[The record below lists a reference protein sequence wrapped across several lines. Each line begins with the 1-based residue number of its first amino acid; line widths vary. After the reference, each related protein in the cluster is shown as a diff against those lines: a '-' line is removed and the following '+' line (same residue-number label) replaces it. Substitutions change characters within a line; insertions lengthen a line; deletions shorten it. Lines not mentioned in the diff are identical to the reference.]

1 MGISLMQRHRSPAA
15 FTLVEL
21 LVVIAIIGVLM
32 GLLLPAVQSAREAGR
47 RVTCS
52 NNLYQM
58 GLATSRFND
67 TNGFIP
73 GWRNM
78 LRWTTTS
85 TSGTIAPSWPVMILP
100 LMERKDIYTTWVS
113 QASASPSFPTAAL
126 NFYSCPSSPPDSS
139 SDSILAYAGN
149 CGTGGSNKNDGVM
162 VDVPSTSPTSSRIT
176 MDDVSSGD
184 GTGST
189 ILFSEKCGASIT
201 QGWWDA
207 RPAAFAFANGI
218 SASGQNWV
226 PGFGISGT
234 PPSKIIN
241 NTTAALPG
249 YYSQPSSNHPGGV
262 VVTFCDGHTMFLK
275 DALAYYVYA
284 QLLTSNNVLAS
295 TPVVRTTWGT
305 ANYPVLSD
313 GDYQ

>member
-1 MGISLMQRHRSPAA
+1 MQRHRSPAA

-52 NNLYQM
+52 NNLYQI

-73 GWRNM
+73 GWRNK
-78 LRWTTTS
+78 LRWTNAS

-100 LMERKDIYTTWVS
+100 LMERKDIYTAWVS
-113 QASASPSFPTAAL
+113 QATASPSFPTAAL

-162 VDVPSTSPTSSRIT
+162 LDAYFALEIPPQPNSRIT
-176 MDDVSSGD
+176 MDDVSSND

-189 ILFSEKCGASIT
+189 VLFSEKCGASIT

-207 RPAAFAFANGI
+207 RPSTFAFANGI
-218 SASGQNWV
+218 SATGQNWV
-226 PGFGISGT
+226 PGLGISGT

-241 NTTAALPG
+241 NVTAALPG

-275 DALAYYVYA
+275 DALRFDVYA
-284 QLLTSNNVLAS
+284 QLLTSNNALAS
-295 TPVVRTTWGT
+295 PLVRTTWGT
-305 ANYPVLSD
+305 ANYPVLDD
-313 GDYQ
+313 GHYQ

>member
-1 MGISLMQRHRSPAA
+1 MQRHRSPAA

-52 NNLYQM
+52 NNLYQI

-73 GWRNM
+73 GWRNK
-78 LRWTTTS
+78 LRWTNAS

-100 LMERKDIYTTWVS
+100 LMERKDIYTAWVS
-113 QASASPSFPTAAL
+113 QATATPSFPTAAL

-162 VDVPSTSPTSSRIT
+162 LDAYFALEIPPQPNSRIT
-176 MDDVSSGD
+176 MDDVSSND

-189 ILFSEKCGASIT
+189 VLFSEKCGASIT

-207 RPAAFAFANGI
+207 RPSTFAFANGI
-218 SASGQNWV
+218 SATGQNWV
-226 PGFGISGT
+226 PGLGISGT

-241 NTTAALPG
+241 NVTAALPG

-275 DALAYYVYA
+275 DALRFDVYA
-284 QLLTSNNVLAS
+284 QLLTSNNALAS
-295 TPVVRTTWGT
+295 PLVRTTWGT
-305 ANYPVLSD
+305 ANYPVLDD
-313 GDYQ
+313 GHYQ

>member
-1 MGISLMQRHRSPAA
+1 MQRHRSPAA

-73 GWRNM
+73 GWRNK

-100 LMERKDIYTTWVS
+100 LMERKDIYTAWVS
-113 QASASPSFPTAAL
+113 QATATPSFPTAAL

-162 VDVPSTSPTSSRIT
+162 LDAYFALEIPPQPNSRIT
-176 MDDVSSGD
+176 MDDVSSND

-189 ILFSEKCGASIT
+189 VLFSEKCGASIT

-207 RPAAFAFANGI
+207 RPSTFAFANGI
-218 SASGQNWV
+218 SATGQNWV
-226 PGFGISGT
+226 PGLGISGT

-241 NTTAALPG
+241 NVTAALPG

-275 DALAYYVYA
+275 DALRFDVYA
-284 QLLTSNNVLAS
+284 QLLTSNNALAS
-295 TPVVRTTWGT
+295 PLVRTTWGT
-305 ANYPVLSD
+305 ANYPVLDD
-313 GDYQ
+313 GHYQ

>member
-1 MGISLMQRHRSPAA
+1 MQRHRSPAA

-52 NNLYQM
+52 NNLYQI

-73 GWRNM
+73 GWRNK
-78 LRWTTTS
+78 LRWTNAS

-100 LMERKDIYTTWVS
+100 LMERKDIYTAWVS
-113 QASASPSFPTAAL
+113 QATASPSFPTAAL

-162 VDVPSTSPTSSRIT
+162 LDSYFALEIPPQPNSRIT
-176 MDDVSSGD
+176 MDDVSSND

-189 ILFSEKCGASIT
+189 VLFSEKCGASIT

-207 RPAAFAFANGI
+207 RPSTFAFANGI
-218 SASGQNWV
+218 SATGQNWV
-226 PGFGISGT
+226 PGLGISGT

-241 NTTAALPG
+241 NVTAALPG

-275 DALAYYVYA
+275 DALRFDVYA
-284 QLLTSNNVLAS
+284 QLLTSNNALAS
-295 TPVVRTTWGT
+295 PLVRTTWGT
-305 ANYPVLSD
+305 ANYPVLDD
-313 GDYQ
+313 GHYQ

>member
-1 MGISLMQRHRSPAA
+1 MQRHRFPAA

-58 GLATSRFND
+58 GLATGRFND

-73 GWRNM
+73 GWRNT
-78 LRWTTTS
+78 LYI
-85 TSGTIAPSWPVMILP
+85 SGTFIVPSWPVMILP
-100 LMERKDIYTTWVS
+100 FMERKDIYNAIVGS
-113 QASASPSFPTAAL
+113 LFNSPPASPYLA
-126 NFYSCPSSPPDSS
+126 FYTCPSTPPDSTS
-139 SDSILAYAGN
+139 TATLAYAGN
-149 CGTGGSNKNDGVM
+149 CGSGSNAYRFDGVM
-162 VDVPSTSPTSSRIT
+162 LDTSGTANATNRMSL
-176 MDDVSSGD
+176 DDVSSGD

-189 ILFSEKCGASIT
+189 LGLSEKCGSFFP
-201 QGWWDA
+201 QGLWDVRLSA
-207 RPAAFAFANGI
+207 FSFSPAGAPA
-218 SASGQNWV
+218 
-226 PGFGISGT
+226 FGIWAGSV
-234 PPSKIIN
+234 PPKIIN
-241 NTTAALPG
+241 NVTAALPG

>member
-1 MGISLMQRHRSPAA
+1 MAKISRARGA

-52 NNLYQM
+52 NNLYQI

-78 LRWTTTS
+78 LRWTS
-85 TSGTIAPSWPVMILP
+85 PSISGTIAPSWPVMILP

-113 QASASPSFPTAAL
+113 QTSASPSFPTAAL

-162 VDVPSTSPTSSRIT
+162 LDAYNQSTIPNFRIT

-184 GTGST
+184 GTVST
-189 ILFSEKCGASIT
+189 VLLSEKCGASIT

-207 RPAAFAFANGI
+207 RPFAFAFANGI
-218 SASGQNWV
+218 AATGQNWV
-226 PGFGISGT
+226 PGFGISGSLPS
-234 PPSKIIN
+234 PPKIIN
-241 NTTAALPG
+241 NPTALPG
-249 YYSQPSSNHPGGV
+249 YYSQPSSNHPGGAV
-262 VVTFCDGHTMFLK
+262 VAFCDGHTMFLK
-275 DALAYYVYA
+275 DALASHVYA
-284 QLLTSNNVLAS
+284 QLLTSNNALAS
-295 TPVVRTTWGT
+295 TVVRTTWNT
-305 ANYPVLSD
+305 VNYPVLSD

>member
-1 MGISLMQRHRSPAA
+1 MQRHRSPAA

-52 NNLYQM
+52 NNLYQI

-73 GWRNM
+73 GWRNK
-78 LRWTTTS
+78 LRWTNAS

-100 LMERKDIYTTWVS
+100 LMERKDIYTAWVS
-113 QASASPSFPTAAL
+113 QATATPSFPTAAL

-162 VDVPSTSPTSSRIT
+162 LDAYFALENPPQPNSRIT

-184 GTGST
+184 GTVST
-189 ILFSEKCGASIT
+189 VLLSEKCGASIT

-207 RPAAFAFANGI
+207 RPFAFAFANGI
-218 SASGQNWV
+218 AASGQNWV
-226 PGFGISGT
+226 PGFGIFTSVPV
-234 PPSKIIN
+234 PPKIIN
-241 NTTAALPG
+241 NPAALPG
-249 YYSQPSSNHPGGV
+249 YYSQPSSNHPGGA
-262 VVTFCDGHTMFLK
+262 VVTFCDGHTIFLK
-275 DALAYYVYA
+275 DALASHVYA

>member
-1 MGISLMQRHRSPAA
+1 MQRHRSPAA

-52 NNLYQM
+52 NNLYQI

-73 GWRNM
+73 GWRNK
-78 LRWTTTS
+78 LRWTNAS

-100 LMERKDIYTTWVS
+100 LMERKDIYTAWVS
-113 QASASPSFPTAAL
+113 QATASPSFPTAAL

-162 VDVPSTSPTSSRIT
+162 LDAYFALENPPQPNSRIT

-189 ILFSEKCGASIT
+189 VLLSEKCGASIT

-207 RPAAFAFANGI
+207 RPSTFAFANGI
-218 SASGQNWV
+218 SATGQNWV
-226 PGFGISGT
+226 PGLGISGT

-241 NTTAALPG
+241 NVTAALPG

-262 VVTFCDGHTMFLK
+262 VVAFCDGHTMFLK
-275 DALAYYVYA
+275 DALASHVYA
-284 QLLTSNNVLAS
+284 QLLTSNNALAS
-295 TPVVRTTWGT
+295 PLVRTTWGT
-305 ANYPVLSD
+305 ANYPVLDD
-313 GDYQ
+313 GHYQ

>member
-1 MGISLMQRHRSPAA
+1 MHPLRMNTARG

-21 LVVIAIIGVLM
+21 LVVIAIIGILM
-32 GLLLPAVQSAREAGR
+32 GLLLPAVQNAREAGR
-47 RVTCS
+47 RTTCF

-58 GLATSRFND
+58 AFAATRHSD

-73 GWRNM
+73 GWRNK

-100 LMERKDIYTTWVS
+100 LMERKDIYTAWVS
-113 QASASPSFPTAAL
+113 QATASPSFPTAAL

-162 VDVPSTSPTSSRIT
+162 LDAYFALENPPQPNSRIT

-184 GTGST
+184 GTVST
-189 ILFSEKCGASIT
+189 VLLSEKCGASIT

-226 PGFGISGT
+226 PGFGIWGS
-234 PPSKIIN
+234 PPPKIIN
-241 NTTAALPG
+241 NVTAGPPG
-249 YYSQPSSNHPGGV
+249 YYSQPSSNHPGGA

-275 DALAYYVYA
+275 DALAARVYA
-284 QLLTSNNVLAS
+284 QLLTSNNALAS
-295 TPVVRTTWGT
+295 AVVRTTWDT

>member
-1 MGISLMQRHRSPAA
+1 MQRHRSPAA

-52 NNLYQM
+52 NNLYQI

-78 LRWTTTS
+78 LRWTS
-85 TSGTIAPSWPVMILP
+85 PSISGTIAPSWPVMILP

-113 QASASPSFPTAAL
+113 QTSASPSFPTAAL

-162 VDVPSTSPTSSRIT
+162 LDAYFALEIPPQPNSRIT
-176 MDDVSSGD
+176 MDDVSSND

-189 ILFSEKCGASIT
+189 VLFSEKCGASIT

-207 RPAAFAFANGI
+207 RPSTFAFANGI
-218 SASGQNWV
+218 SATGQNWV
-226 PGFGISGT
+226 PGLGISGT

-241 NTTAALPG
+241 NVTAALPG

-275 DALAYYVYA
+275 DALRFDVYA
-284 QLLTSNNVLAS
+284 QLLTSNNALAS
-295 TPVVRTTWGT
+295 PLVRTTWGT
-305 ANYPVLSD
+305 ANYPVLDD
-313 GDYQ
+313 GHYQ

>member
-1 MGISLMQRHRSPAA
+1 MQRHRSPAA

-52 NNLYQM
+52 NNLYQI

-73 GWRNM
+73 GWRNK
-78 LRWTTTS
+78 LRWTNAS

-113 QASASPSFPTAAL
+113 QTSASPSFPTAAL

-162 VDVPSTSPTSSRIT
+162 LDAYFALEIPPQPNSRIT
-176 MDDVSSGD
+176 MDDVSSND

-189 ILFSEKCGASIT
+189 VLFSEKCGASIT

-207 RPAAFAFANGI
+207 RPSTFAFANGI
-218 SASGQNWV
+218 SATGQNWV
-226 PGFGISGT
+226 PGLGISGT

-241 NTTAALPG
+241 NVTAALPG

-275 DALAYYVYA
+275 DALRFDVYA

-295 TPVVRTTWGT
+295 VVARSTWGT
-305 ANYPVLSD
+305 ANYSVLSD

>member
-1 MGISLMQRHRSPAA
+1 MQRHRSPAA

-52 NNLYQM
+52 NNLYQI

-73 GWRNM
+73 GWRNK

-100 LMERKDIYTTWVS
+100 LMERKDIYTAWVS
-113 QASASPSFPTAAL
+113 QATATPSFPTAAL

-162 VDVPSTSPTSSRIT
+162 LDAYFALEIPPQPNSRIT
-176 MDDVSSGD
+176 MDDVSSND

-189 ILFSEKCGASIT
+189 VLFSEKCGASIT

-207 RPAAFAFANGI
+207 RPSTFAFANGI
-218 SASGQNWV
+218 SATGQNWV
-226 PGFGISGT
+226 PGLGISGT

-241 NTTAALPG
+241 NVTAALPG

-275 DALAYYVYA
+275 DALRFDVYA
-284 QLLTSNNVLAS
+284 QLLTSNNALAS
-295 TPVVRTTWGT
+295 PLVRTTWGT
-305 ANYPVLSD
+305 ANYPVLDD
-313 GDYQ
+313 GHYQ

>member
-1 MGISLMQRHRSPAA
+1 MQRHRSPAA

-52 NNLYQM
+52 NNLYQI

-73 GWRNM
+73 GWRNK
-78 LRWTTTS
+78 LRWTNAS

-100 LMERKDIYTTWVS
+100 LMERKDIYTAWVS
-113 QASASPSFPTAAL
+113 QATASPSFPTAAL

-162 VDVPSTSPTSSRIT
+162 LDSYFALENPPQPNSRIT
-176 MDDVSSGD
+176 MDDVSSND

-189 ILFSEKCGASIT
+189 VLFSEKCGASIT

-207 RPAAFAFANGI
+207 RPSTFAFANGI
-218 SASGQNWV
+218 SATGQNWV
-226 PGFGISGT
+226 PGLGISGT

-241 NTTAALPG
+241 NVTAALPG

-275 DALAYYVYA
+275 DALRFDVYA
-284 QLLTSNNVLAS
+284 QLLTSNNALAS
-295 TPVVRTTWGT
+295 PLVRTTWGT
-305 ANYPVLSD
+305 ANYPVLDD
-313 GDYQ
+313 GHYQ

>member
-1 MGISLMQRHRSPAA
+1 MQRHRSPAA

-52 NNLYQM
+52 NNLYQI

-73 GWRNM
+73 GWRNK
-78 LRWTTTS
+78 LRWTNAS

-100 LMERKDIYTTWVS
+100 LMERKDIYTAWVS
-113 QASASPSFPTAAL
+113 QATATPSFPTAAL

-162 VDVPSTSPTSSRIT
+162 LDAYFALEIPPQPNSRIT

-184 GTGST
+184 GTVST
-189 ILFSEKCGASIT
+189 VLLSEKCGASIT

-207 RPAAFAFANGI
+207 RPSTFAFANGI
-218 SASGQNWV
+218 SATGQNWV
-226 PGFGISGT
+226 PGLGISGT

-241 NTTAALPG
+241 NVTAALPG

-275 DALAYYVYA
+275 DALRFDVYA
-284 QLLTSNNVLAS
+284 QLLTSNNALAS
-295 TPVVRTTWGT
+295 PLVRTTWGT
-305 ANYPVLSD
+305 ANYPVLDD
-313 GDYQ
+313 GHYQ